1 MYSIIPEVCKVIWD
15 VLQPLY
21 LRCPNEESE
30 WLQIANDFNSL
41 WNFPNCLGAI
51 DGKHIRI
58 KAPPKSGSAFY
69 NYKGSF
75 SFVLMAIC
83 DAHYRFTWV
92 DIGDY
97 GKLIKLFK
105 ISYNY
110 IFNI

>member
-1 MYSIIPEVCKVIWD
+1 VYSIIAEVCKVIWN

-21 LRCPNEESE
+21 LRCPNEENE

-41 WNFPNCLGAI
+41 WNFPNCIGAI

-69 NYKGSF
+69 NYKGYF

-83 DAHYRFTWV
+83 NAHYSFTWV

-97 GKLIKLFK
+97 GK
-105 ISYNY
+105 
-110 IFNI
+110 